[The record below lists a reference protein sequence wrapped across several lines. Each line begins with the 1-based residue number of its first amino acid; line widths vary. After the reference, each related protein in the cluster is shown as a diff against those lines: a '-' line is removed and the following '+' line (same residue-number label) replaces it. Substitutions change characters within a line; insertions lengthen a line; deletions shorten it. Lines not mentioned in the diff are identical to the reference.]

1 MILTSNELATE
12 GSGNKITFDL
22 ELNYKSGSVP
32 NPTTISVF
40 VKNWNLRM
48 QV

>member
-12 GSGNKITFDL
+12 GSGNNITLDL

-32 NPTTISVF
+32 S
-40 VKNWNLRM
+40 
-48 QV
+48 